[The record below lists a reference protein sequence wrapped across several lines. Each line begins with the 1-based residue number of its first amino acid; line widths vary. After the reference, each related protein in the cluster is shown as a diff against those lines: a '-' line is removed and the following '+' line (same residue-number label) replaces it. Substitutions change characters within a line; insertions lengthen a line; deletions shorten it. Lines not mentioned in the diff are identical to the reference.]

1 MPVSRRNGSI
11 LVRAENGFQKDS
23 QRKSFCQVS
32 NAATARQML
41 QWAHAVGYPL
51 DEMTCANAAGG
62 GNLKVLQWARAN
74 GCPWDKKTRVLAA
87 RKGYVER

>member
-1 MPVSRRNGSI
+1 
-11 LVRAENGFQKDS
+11 
-23 QRKSFCQVS
+23 
-32 NAATARQML
+32 ML

-51 DEMTCANAAGG
+51 DEMTCAHAARG
-62 GNLKVLQWARAN
+62 GNLEVLQWARAN

>member
-1 MPVSRRNGSI
+1 
-11 LVRAENGFQKDS
+11 
-23 QRKSFCQVS
+23 
-32 NAATARQML
+32 ML

-62 GNLKVLQWARAN
+62 GNLEVLRWARAN